1 MEIIYLRNVTEVR
14 YIMSKQKIKYSNDIS
29 GKDVKRS
36 RIMCKAAEVGKIVVN
51 KCLDKGLFINTQK
64 LQKLL
69 VLMQVECIKRS
80 GKALFK
86 EDIRIW
92 DCGVA
97 IKEVDES
104 FSEYGEGFTE
114 RQDEYITL
122 LEVEDESVDYIIA
135 EYGTKDAFELN
146 SLPDNQKVIQL
157 GVIPEGATVPHI
169 NSQILTGAFYY
180 NDIT

>member
-1 MEIIYLRNVTEVR
+1 MQNNENQNNKQINVEI
-14 YIMSKQKIKYSNDIS
+14 
-29 GKDVKRS
+29 KRS
-36 RIMCKAAEVGKIVVN
+36 NIMCKAAEVGKIVVN
-51 KCLDKGLFINTQK
+51 KCLNKGIFINTQK

-69 VLMQVECIKRS
+69 VLMQVECIKQS

-122 LEVEDESVDYIIA
+122 LEAEDESVDYIISQHGA
-135 EYGTKDAFELN
+135 KDAFELN

-157 GVIPEGATVPHI
+157 GSIPDGATVPHV